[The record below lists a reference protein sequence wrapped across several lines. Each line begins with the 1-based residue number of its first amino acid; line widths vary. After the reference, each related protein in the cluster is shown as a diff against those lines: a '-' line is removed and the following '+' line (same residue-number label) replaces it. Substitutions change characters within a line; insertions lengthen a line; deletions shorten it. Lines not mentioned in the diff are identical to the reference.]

1 MSTTQAQFTS
11 PMTGDE
17 VPKLDNAIAIGE
29 DLAFQERWW
38 KFERVVWLFFVLI
51 LVADV
56 LGVFGRGWFA
66 KAKLNVSESGIA
78 VDYERVARAST
89 PSIMR
94 IHVLP
99 GAVQNDTF
107 QLYVSETLVKEL
119 GTQRVVPQPE
129 RSVIG
134 DGGITYTFP
143 ASNADS
149 EIQFALEPSFP
160 GVHTFTLQVPGKQ
173 PVSAR
178 VVVVP

>member
-1 MSTTQAQFTS
+1 MSSTAQFTDPLS
-11 PMTGDE
+11 GNE
-17 VPKLDNAIAIGE
+17 VPKLDNAVAIGE

-38 KFERVVWLFFVLI
+38 KFERAIWLFFVLI

-56 LGVFGRGWFA
+56 LGVFGRGWLA
-66 KAKLNVSESGIA
+66 KAKLNVPASGIV

-99 GAVQNDTF
+99 ASLQNGIF
-107 QLYVSETLVKEL
+107 QLYVSETMVREL

-143 ASNADS
+143 ASDANSAI
-149 EIQFALEPSFP
+149 EFALEPSFP
-160 GVHTFTLQVPGKQ
+160 GIHTFTLQVPGRQ

-178 VVVVP
+178 IVVVP